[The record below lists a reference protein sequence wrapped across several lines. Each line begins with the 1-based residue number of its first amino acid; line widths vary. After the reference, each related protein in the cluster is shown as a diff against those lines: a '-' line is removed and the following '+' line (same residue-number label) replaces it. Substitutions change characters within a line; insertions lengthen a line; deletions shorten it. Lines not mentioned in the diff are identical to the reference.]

1 MKGSSWIYQCVF
13 PLTYS
18 PGNRVSLSLTGLR
31 QSVRRTVLWKKYLPP
46 SQFLSFFFI
55 LSHLNLTLMI
65 WNKFVKWCLYFKW
78 RFWGDSY
85 FSHMVRDFCIAFVF
99 EEIKS
104 SFKNNILC
112 ILWFS
117 LFLYKKIE
125 RRKYFAALKE
135 KILHDFIRYFDW
147 CKKEEEEKRIS
158 ANSEIKFEVFSGLK
172 N

>member
-65 WNKFVKWCLYFKW
+65 WNKFVKWCFYFKW

-85 FSHMVRDFCIAFVF
+85 FSHMVRDFCIAFF
-99 EEIKS
+99 FKEIKS

-112 ILWFS
+112 ILCFLCFCIRKSKEGNTLQHWRRRFCMTS
-117 LFLYKKIE
+117 LDILTDVKKRRR
-125 RRKYFAALKE
+125 RRKN
-135 KILHDFIRYFDW
+135 
-147 CKKEEEEKRIS
+147 IS
-158 ANSEIKFEVFSGLK
+158 
-172 N
+172 